1 MAINSLTDKLIAK
14 KFWGEEP
21 IYKKAITSKNDGI
34 LCKML
39 NWYNVMSDEKDKDKW
54 LTDYMKKNG
63 YSKTDISNIV
73 NLNSLGNIAKNSAS
87 VLARIESN
95 GTIFAGELEGQVKS
109 RIEKALSYNQREL
122 KEDKSSAKVVSIQDR
137 IKVLAEPHVIHI
149 DDEIHSW
156 YYERKTKIEFSLY
169 TYLQRNQLNSQICNH
184 IKTLVSKI
192 HAEHAEMVEGKDE
205 QLTEAYAYL
214 PNASKKAIMK
224 QLTSC
229 MDDIERFVGNTKV
242 SKPRKPRKKKE
253 VTASKLINK
262 LKYQKEFTKLKIKSI
277 SPESIVSAQQL
288 WVYNTKYGH
297 LTMLNAINDKG
308 LSVKGTTIVDY
319 DQTSSIKKK
328 LRKPEDI
335 IQKVLTGGKLV
346 LKKLMSDLTTK
357 PIEVNGR
364 INDDCILLKSIK

>member
-1 MAINSLTDKLIAK
+1 MSVNKLADKMIAK
-14 KFWGEEP
+14 KFWGDEP
-21 IYKKAITSKNDGI
+21 ICKDVIADKADTR
-34 LCKML
+34 LAKML

-54 LTDYMKKNG
+54 LIDYMKKHG

-73 NLNSLGNIAKNSAS
+73 NLNSLGNVAKNGAA

-95 GTIFAGELEGQVKS
+95 GTVFAGELEGRVKS
-109 RIEKALSYNQREL
+109 RIEKALSYSQREV
-122 KEDKSSAKVVSIQDR
+122 KEDTSSVKVISIQDK
-137 IKVLAEPHVIHI
+137 IKALAEPHIIHV

-184 IKTLVSKI
+184 IKALVSKI

-205 QLTEAYAYL
+205 QLNEAYAYL

-229 MDDIERFVGNTKV
+229 MEDIERFVGNTKV

-297 LTMLNAINDKG
+297 LTMLNAIDHKG

-319 DQTSSIKKK
+319 DQTSSLKKK
-328 LRKPEDI
+328 LRKPEDV

-346 LKKLMSDLTTK
+346 LKKLMSELTTK
-357 PIEVNGR
+357 PIDVNGR
-364 INDDCILLKSIK
+364 INDDCILLKAIK

>member
-1 MAINSLTDKLIAK
+1 MSVNKLADKMIAK
-14 KFWGEEP
+14 KFWGDEP
-21 IYKKAITSKNDGI
+21 ICKDVIADKADTR
-34 LCKML
+34 LAKML

-54 LTDYMKKNG
+54 LIDYMKKHG

-73 NLNSLGNIAKNSAS
+73 NLNSLGNVAKNGAS

-95 GTIFAGELEGQVKS
+95 GTVFAGELEGRVKS
-109 RIEKALSYNQREL
+109 RIEKALSYSQREV
-122 KEDKSSAKVVSIQDR
+122 KEDTSSVKVISIQDK
-137 IKVLAEPHVIHI
+137 IKALAEPHIIHV

-184 IKTLVSKI
+184 IKALVSKI

-205 QLTEAYAYL
+205 QLNEAYAYL

-229 MDDIERFVGNTKV
+229 MEDIERFVGNTKV

-297 LTMLNAINDKG
+297 LTMLNAIDHKG

-319 DQTSSIKKK
+319 DQTSSLKKK
-328 LRKPEDI
+328 LRKPEDV

-346 LKKLMSDLTTK
+346 LKKLMIELTTK
-357 PIEVNGR
+357 PIDVNGR
-364 INDDCILLKSIK
+364 INDDCILLKAIK

>member
-1 MAINSLTDKLIAK
+1 MSVNKLADKLIAQ

-21 IYKKAITSKNDGI
+21 ICKAVITDKADI
-34 LCKML
+34 RLAKIL

-54 LTDYMKKNG
+54 LIDYMKKHG

-73 NLNSLGNIAKNSAS
+73 NLNSLGNVAKNGAA

-95 GTIFAGELEGQVKS
+95 GTVFAGELEGRVKS
-109 RIEKALSYNQREL
+109 RIEKALSYSQREV
-122 KEDKSSAKVVSIQDR
+122 KEDTSSVKVVSIQDK
-137 IKVLAEPHVIHI
+137 IKALAEPHIIHV

-184 IKTLVSKI
+184 IKALVSKI

-205 QLTEAYAYL
+205 QLNEAYAYL

-297 LTMLNAINDKG
+297 LTMLNAIDHKG

-319 DQTSSIKKK
+319 DQTSSLKKK
-328 LRKPEDI
+328 LRKPEDV

-346 LKKLMSDLTTK
+346 LKKLMIELTTK

-364 INDDCILLKSIK
+364 INDDCILLKAIK

>member
-1 MAINSLTDKLIAK
+1 MSVNKLADKMIAK
-14 KFWGEEP
+14 KFWGDEP
-21 IYKKAITSKNDGI
+21 ICKDVIADKADTR
-34 LCKML
+34 LAKML

-54 LTDYMKKNG
+54 LIDYMKKHG

-73 NLNSLGNIAKNSAS
+73 NLNSLGNVAKNGAA

-95 GTIFAGELEGQVKS
+95 GTVFAGELEGRVKS
-109 RIEKALSYNQREL
+109 RIEKALSYSQREV
-122 KEDKSSAKVVSIQDR
+122 KEDTSSVKVISIQDK
-137 IKVLAEPHVIHI
+137 IKALAEPHIIHV

-184 IKTLVSKI
+184 IKALVSKI

-205 QLTEAYAYL
+205 QLNEAYAYL

-229 MDDIERFVGNTKV
+229 MEDIERFVGNTKV

-297 LTMLNAINDKG
+297 LTMLNAIDHKG

-319 DQTSSIKKK
+319 DQTSSLKKK
-328 LRKPEDI
+328 LRKPEDV

-346 LKKLMSDLTTK
+346 LKKLMIELTTK
-357 PIEVNGR
+357 PIDVNGR
-364 INDDCILLKSIK
+364 INDDCILLKAIK

>member
-1 MAINSLTDKLIAK
+1 MAKI
-14 KFWGEEP
+14 
-21 IYKKAITSKNDGI
+21 
-34 LCKML
+34 L

-54 LTDYMKKNG
+54 LIDYMKKHG

-73 NLNSLGNIAKNSAS
+73 NLNSLGNVAKNGAA

-95 GTIFAGELEGQVKS
+95 GTVFAGELEGRVKS
-109 RIEKALSYNQREL
+109 RIEKALSYSQREV
-122 KEDKSSAKVVSIQDR
+122 KEDTSSVKVVSIQDK
-137 IKVLAEPHVIHI
+137 IKALAEPHIIHV

-184 IKTLVSKI
+184 IKALVSKI
-192 HAEHAEMVEGKDE
+192 YAEHAEMVEGKDE
-205 QLTEAYAYL
+205 QLNEAYAYL

-297 LTMLNAINDKG
+297 LTMFNAIDHKG

-319 DQTSSIKKK
+319 DQTSSLKKK
-328 LRKPEDI
+328 LRKPEDV

-346 LKKLMSDLTTK
+346 LKKLMIELTTK

-364 INDDCILLKSIK
+364 INDDCILLKAIK

>member
-1 MAINSLTDKLIAK
+1 MSVNKLADKMIAK
-14 KFWGEEP
+14 KFWGDEP
-21 IYKKAITSKNDGI
+21 ICKDVIADKADTR
-34 LCKML
+34 LAKML

-54 LTDYMKKNG
+54 LIDYMKKHG

-73 NLNSLGNIAKNSAS
+73 NLNSLGNVAKNGAS

-95 GTIFAGELEGQVKS
+95 GTVFAGELEGRVKS
-109 RIEKALSYNQREL
+109 RIEKALSYSQREV
-122 KEDKSSAKVVSIQDR
+122 KEDTSSVKVISIQDK
-137 IKVLAEPHVIHI
+137 IKALAEPHIIHV

-184 IKTLVSKI
+184 IKALVSKI
-192 HAEHAEMVEGKDE
+192 HVEHAEMVEGKDE
-205 QLTEAYAYL
+205 QLNEAYAYL

-224 QLTSC
+224 QLISC

-297 LTMLNAINDKG
+297 LTMLNAIDHKG

-319 DQTSSIKKK
+319 DQTSSLKKK
-328 LRKPEDI
+328 LRKPEDV

-346 LKKLMSDLTTK
+346 LKKLMIELTTK
-357 PIEVNGR
+357 PIDVNGR
-364 INDDCILLKSIK
+364 INDDCILLKAIK

>member
-1 MAINSLTDKLIAK
+1 MSVNKLADKMIAK
-14 KFWGEEP
+14 KFWGDEP
-21 IYKKAITSKNDGI
+21 ICKDVIADKADT
-34 LCKML
+34 LLAKML

-54 LTDYMKKNG
+54 LIDYMKKHG

-73 NLNSLGNIAKNSAS
+73 NLNSLGNVAKNGAS

-95 GTIFAGELEGQVKS
+95 GTVFAGELEGRVKS
-109 RIEKALSYNQREL
+109 RIEKALSYSQREV
-122 KEDKSSAKVVSIQDR
+122 KEDTSSVKVISIQDK
-137 IKVLAEPHVIHI
+137 IKALAEPHIIHV

-156 YYERKTKIEFSLY
+156 YYKRKTKIEFSLY

-184 IKTLVSKI
+184 IKALVSKI

-205 QLTEAYAYL
+205 QLNEAYAYL

-229 MDDIERFVGNTKV
+229 MEDIERFVGNTKV

-297 LTMLNAINDKG
+297 LTMLNAIDHKG
-308 LSVKGTTIVDY
+308 LNVKGTTIVDY
-319 DQTSSIKKK
+319 DQTSSLKKK
-328 LRKPEDI
+328 LRKPEDV

-346 LKKLMSDLTTK
+346 LKKLMIELTTK
-357 PIEVNGR
+357 PIDVNGR
-364 INDDCILLKSIK
+364 INDDCILLKAIK

>member
-1 MAINSLTDKLIAK
+1 MSVNKLADKMIAK
-14 KFWGEEP
+14 KFWGDEP
-21 IYKKAITSKNDGI
+21 ICKDVIADKADTR
-34 LCKML
+34 LAKML

-54 LTDYMKKNG
+54 LIDYMKKHG

-73 NLNSLGNIAKNSAS
+73 NLNSLGNVAKNGAS

-95 GTIFAGELEGQVKS
+95 GTVFAGELEGRVKS
-109 RIEKALSYNQREL
+109 RIEKALSYSQREV
-122 KEDKSSAKVVSIQDR
+122 KEDTSSVKVISIQDK
-137 IKVLAEPHVIHI
+137 IKALAEPHIIHV

-184 IKTLVSKI
+184 IKALVSKI

-205 QLTEAYAYL
+205 QLNEAYAYL

-229 MDDIERFVGNTKV
+229 MEDIERFVGNTKV

-297 LTMLNAINDKG
+297 LTMLNAIDHKG

-319 DQTSSIKKK
+319 DQTSSLKKK
-328 LRKPEDI
+328 LRKPEDV

-346 LKKLMSDLTTK
+346 LKKLMIELTTK

-364 INDDCILLKSIK
+364 INDDCILLKAIK

>member
-1 MAINSLTDKLIAK
+1 MSVNKLADKMIAK
-14 KFWGEEP
+14 KFWGDEP
-21 IYKKAITSKNDGI
+21 ICKDVIADKADTR
-34 LCKML
+34 LAKML

-54 LTDYMKKNG
+54 LIDYMKKHG

-73 NLNSLGNIAKNSAS
+73 NLNSLGNVAKNGAS

-95 GTIFAGELEGQVKS
+95 GTVFAGELEGRVKS
-109 RIEKALSYNQREL
+109 RIEKALSYSQREV
-122 KEDKSSAKVVSIQDR
+122 KEDTSSVKVISIQDK
-137 IKVLAEPHVIHI
+137 IKALAEPHIIHV

-184 IKTLVSKI
+184 IKALVSKI

-205 QLTEAYAYL
+205 QLNEAYAYL

-229 MDDIERFVGNTKV
+229 MEDIERFVGNTKV

-297 LTMLNAINDKG
+297 LTMLNAIDHKG

-319 DQTSSIKKK
+319 DQTSSLKKK
-328 LRKPEDI
+328 LRKPEDV

-346 LKKLMSDLTTK
+346 LKKLMSELTTK
-357 PIEVNGR
+357 PIDVNGR
-364 INDDCILLKSIK
+364 INDDCILLKAIK